1 MNALVTGATGFLGG
15 HLTRRLLSEED
26 GVRILAR
33 SAERASELRD
43 AGAEVRVGD
52 LRDPEAIRGLAEGVD
67 VVYHL
72 ASAIAGPWE
81 DFEAVDVRGTER
93 LLEEAARA
101 GARRFVYA
109 SSVAVYA
116 IGEAPHDVRLD
127 ETGPVADPERA
138 GNYTRAKVLAEERVR
153 EADRAGRVE
162 GVICRLGLIFGPGRS
177 PYFPETPHFGKRVG
191 NWAVVLGDDEFPLP
205 LTYVGNTV
213 EALRLCATV
222 PGAAGEV
229 VNVVDENV
237 PRGEHLE
244 RVAALTGER
253 VRLLCLPR
261 LTAYLVGGG
270 VQVAARMLGREAPT
284 SPKLMLD
291 KVRRVGFE
299 ATAARE
305 VLGWSPSVSLEDGL
319 RRTVSADSGPRTAT
333 AAGAAA

>member
-1 MNALVTGATGFLGG
+1 MNALVTGGTGFLGG
-15 HLTRRLLSEED
+15 HLTRRLLSEGD
-26 GVRILAR
+26 QVRILAR
-33 SAERASELRD
+33 SAARAKELRD

-52 LRDPEAIRGLAEGVD
+52 LRDPEAIRGLAEGSE

-93 LLEEAARA
+93 LLEEATRA

-116 IGEAPHDVRLD
+116 IGEAPQDVTLD
-127 ETGPVADPERA
+127 ETGPVTDPERA

-153 EADRAGRVE
+153 EASRADRVE

-177 PYFPETPHFGKRVG
+177 PYFPETPHFGKRFG
-191 NWAVVLGDDEFPLP
+191 DWALVLGDAEFPLP
-205 LTYVGNTV
+205 LTFVDNTV

-222 PGAAGEV
+222 PEAAGEV
-229 VNVVDENV
+229 LNVVDENV
-237 PRGEHLE
+237 PRGEYLE
-244 RVAALTGER
+244 RLASLTGER

-270 VQVAARMLGREAPT
+270 VQVAARILGREAPT
-284 SPKLMLD
+284 SPTLMLN

-299 ATAARE
+299 AAAARQ
-305 VLGWSPSVSLEDGL
+305 VLGWHPRVPLDDAL
-319 RRTVSADSGPRTAT
+319 RRTVSSNSSQRTAT
-333 AAGAAA
+333 AAGAAV

>member
-15 HLTRRLLSEED
+15 HLTQRLLSD
-26 GVRILAR
+26 GDQVRILAR
-33 SAERASELRD
+33 SAERAKELRD

-72 ASAIAGPWE
+72 ASAIVGPWE

-93 LLEEAARA
+93 LLDEAARA

-116 IGEAPHDVRLD
+116 TGETPQDVTLD

-138 GNYTRAKVLAEERVR
+138 GNYTRAKVLAEQRVR
-153 EADRAGRVE
+153 EAHGADRIE

-177 PYFPETPHFGKRVG
+177 PYFPETPHFGKRIG
-191 NWAVVLGDDEFPLP
+191 NWAVVMGDAEFPLP
-205 LTYVGNTV
+205 LTFVENTV

-222 PGAAGEV
+222 PQAAGQV

-237 PRGEHLE
+237 PRGEYLE
-244 RVAALTGER
+244 RLAALTGER
-253 VRLLCLPR
+253 LRLLCLPR
-261 LTAYLVGGG
+261 LTAYVVGGG
-270 VQVAARMLGREAPT
+270 VQVAARLLGREPPT
-284 SPKLMLD
+284 SPTLMLD

-299 ATAARE
+299 AAAARE
-305 VLGWSPSVSLEDGL
+305 VLGWSPSVPLDEAL
-319 RRTVSADSGPRTAT
+319 RRTVSAGSGPRTAN